1 MQPPPALGDAL
12 ALFAGEF
19 GLDTA
24 SLLLR
29 WVATVPDTRVV
40 IGSTDAA
47 RIRAAVEACATRL
60 PKDAWYALWEAARG
74 FPVP

>member
-1 MQPPPALGDAL
+1 MSEALQ
-12 ALFAGEF
+12 LFAREF
-19 GLDTA
+19 GVDTA

-47 RIRAAVEACATRL
+47 RIRAAAEACATPL